1 MGAVVVGGDAG
12 VDGADFA
19 ESALENGGV
28 GVLLEGED
36 EVEVVAYVTLAGA
49 DEGPAVTQKADAL
62 GWGEGG
68 FGFGYDGVELLRG
81 VGGAVVAFAVGVGV
95 EERHRR
101 VRGDGKG

>member
-1 MGAVVVGGDAG
+1 MGAVLVGGDAG

-19 ESALENGGV
+19 ESALEDCGV

-36 EVEVVAYVTLAGA
+36 EIEVVADVALTGA
-49 DEGPAVTQKADAL
+49 DERPAVAEEADAL
-62 GWGEGG
+62 GRGEGG

-101 VRGDGKG
+101 VRGDGEG